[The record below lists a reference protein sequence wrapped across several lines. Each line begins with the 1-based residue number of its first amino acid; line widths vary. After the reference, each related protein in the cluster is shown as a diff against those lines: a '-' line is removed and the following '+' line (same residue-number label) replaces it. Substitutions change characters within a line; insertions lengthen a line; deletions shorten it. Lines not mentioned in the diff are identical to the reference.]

1 MAKKTTAEE
10 LRSLAEKLNKIADS
24 LCQDEKP
31 EEAPKKEIP
40 YVDVRKKLVEKSRAG
55 FTDQIKEIIQKH
67 GANKLSDLDPKEYEE
82 VLQEVEALS

>member
-1 MAKKTTAEE
+1 MAKKTTADE

-24 LCQDEKP
+24 ISQDDRTD
-31 EEAPKKEIP
+31 EAPKEEIP
-40 YVDVRKKLVEKSRAG
+40 YVDVRKKLAEKSRAG

-67 GANKLSDLDPKEYEE
+67 GANKLSDLDLKEYES